1 MEQDIRACGRNRM
14 RLSGELAARRGARMQ
29 QGEIFRLEME
39 RALVSSRYH
48 RAEMRLAPGPQRVAV
63 VVLDEVSGV
72 QSTTFVELEIAE
84 AN

>member
-1 MEQDIRACGRNRM
+1 MEQDIRACGRSRM

-48 RAEMRLAPGPQRVAV
+48 RAEMRLAPGLRRVAV